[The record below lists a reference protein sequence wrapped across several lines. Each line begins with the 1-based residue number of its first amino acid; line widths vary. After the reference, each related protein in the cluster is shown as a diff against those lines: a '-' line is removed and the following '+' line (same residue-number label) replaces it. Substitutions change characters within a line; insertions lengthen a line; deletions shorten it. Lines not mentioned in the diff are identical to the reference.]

1 MKIVV
6 LPSDLAGC
14 GHYRMIYPG
23 EAVAAIGIDVQI
35 VSDGILIPDATV
47 SSSDDK
53 PWEILSG
60 TVPDADVV
68 VIQRPSH
75 PSVEAAIRY
84 LKSKGIRIVVD
95 IDDRFEAIQPSNRAA
110 YYYKSKEIRCLNMS
124 IANADVVTCSTPELA
139 ELHGGI
145 LLENCVPE
153 SYLNIPDE
161 HENVI
166 GWSGT
171 LAVHRDDLRVV
182 GSGVS
187 RTVIDTDW
195 GFRVVGESTGVGNEL
210 GLPGD
215 PEQTGWLPIGDY
227 PAEVAKLGIG
237 IAPLADTVFN
247 RSKSWL
253 KTLEYSALGVPFVAT
268 DLPEYRRLGV
278 GLLASNQRQWKGMLS
293 TLLNDPMRREDMRL
307 AGRAAARQ
315 WTYEKHAE
323 RWADVWVG

>member
-1 MKIVV
+1 
-6 LPSDLAGC
+6 
-14 GHYRMIYPG
+14 MIYPAN
-23 EAVAAIGIDVQI
+23 AVQSLGIDVNI
-35 VSDGILIPDATV
+35 ATDGILLPDAVV
-47 SSSDDK
+47 SSFEDK

-95 IDDRFEAIQPSNRAA
+95 IDDRFEAIQPSNLASFH
-110 YYYKSKEIRCLNMS
+110 YKKKEIRCMNAS

-145 LLENCVPE
+145 VLENCVPE

-187 RTVIDTDW
+187 RAVIDTDW
-195 GFRVVGESTGVGNEL
+195 GFRVVGESAGVGNEL
-210 GLPGD
+210 GLARD

-237 IAPLADTVFN
+237 IAPLADNAFN

-253 KTLEYSALGVPFVAT
+253 KALEYSALGVPFVAT

-323 RWADVWVG
+323 RWADVWLGL